1 MGEKN
6 FPCIHFLMI
15 KKFSDYLQIF
25 SHENFKRK
33 FMEGN
38 FANIVVF

>member
-1 MGEKN
+1 MDLT
-6 FPCIHFLMI
+6 FSLHQFLI
-15 KKFSDYLQIF
+15 INKFSDYLQIF
-25 SHENFKRK
+25 SHENFKTK